1 METKKDIPWFDTFTR
16 YMLTTMFILLAL
28 IYGSA
33 YYMNQHDMKGT
44 GTDDQ
49 VNDMAADTVKV
60 EHHPFI
66 DLPGDAEVGAFSVAN
81 LFAGL
86 IIGYSWRKISENN
99 EQKA

>member
-1 METKKDIPWFDTFTR
+1 MEKQKNIPWFDTFTR
-16 YMLTTMFILLAL
+16 YMLATMFILLAL

-33 YYMNQHDMKGT
+33 YYMNQNDMKGA

-49 VNDMAADTVKV
+49 VNDMAGETAQH

-66 DLPGDAEVGAFSVAN
+66 ELPGDAELGAFSVAN

-86 IIGYSWRKISENN
+86 IIGYSWRKISEKN